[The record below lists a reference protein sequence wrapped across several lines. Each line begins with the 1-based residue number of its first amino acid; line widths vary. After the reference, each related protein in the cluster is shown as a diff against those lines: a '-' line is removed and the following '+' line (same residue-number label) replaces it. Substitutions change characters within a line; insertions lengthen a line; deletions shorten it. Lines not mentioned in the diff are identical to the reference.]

1 MRKLAIKFAELGI
14 LPDYLVRKGVRIFL
28 NQRLKEICISDPE
41 QAAYIQ
47 KSFVKMMQSSE
58 IAPLPAIANQQHYEV
73 PTTFFKEVLG
83 NNLKY
88 SSCYWNEEVNNLDEA
103 ENLALSITCQ
113 HADLQNGMEVLELG
127 CGWGSLT
134 LWIASHYP
142 NSKILGISNSASQ
155 RDYIISQ
162 AKKRNLNNIEIETVD
177 MNKFETNKKYDR
189 IVSVEMFEHMRNYQL
204 LYKKI
209 HSWLNQEGKFFKHIF
224 CHRLTPYEFII
235 DDDSDWMS
243 QYFFTAGIMP
253 SDNLPYYFQ
262 EKLKLDNHWRW
273 SGTHYQKTSNEWLY
287 NMDSKKEIILPIIK
301 DTYGEQNIRIWWNR
315 WRIFFMACAELFG
328 FDNGNQWWVSHY
340 LFSKQDQ

>member
-14 LPDYLVRKGVRIFL
+14 LPDYLVRKGIRIFL

-253 SDNLPYYFQ
+253 SDNLPYHFQ

>member
-1 MRKLAIKFAELGI
+1 M
-14 LPDYLVRKGVRIFL
+14 
-28 NQRLKEICISDPE
+28 KEYTSG
-41 QAAYIQ
+41 Q
-47 KSFVKMMQSSE
+47 
-58 IAPLPAIANQQHYEV
+58 
-73 PTTFFKEVLG
+73 
-83 NNLKY
+83 
-88 SSCYWNEEVNNLDEA
+88 
-103 ENLALSITCQ
+103 
-113 HADLQNGMEVLELG
+113 
-127 CGWGSLT
+127 
-134 LWIASHYP
+134 P

-315 WRIFFMACAELFG
+315 WRIFFMSCAELFG

>member
-14 LPDYLVRKGVRIFL
+14 LPDYLVRKGIRIFL

-47 KSFVKMMQSSE
+47 KSFVKMMQASE

-103 ENLALSITCQ
+103 ESLALSITCQ

-328 FDNGNQWWVSHY
+328 FDNGNQWRVSHY

>member
-14 LPDYLVRKGVRIFL
+14 LPDYLVRKGIRIFL

>member
-253 SDNLPYYFQ
+253 SDNLPYHFQ

>member
-14 LPDYLVRKGVRIFL
+14 LPDYLVRKGIRIFL

-83 NNLKY
+83 SNLKY

-103 ENLALSITCQ
+103 ESLALSITCQ

>member
-103 ENLALSITCQ
+103 ESLALSITCQ